1 MDYNPYNQ
9 IPDYRRFES
18 EPPIPEQPPFDAR
31 SARKIFSRVGFAFAL
46 MFVLYFVGQIALIAA
61 ISYYT
66 YEIGYTPEWLSAT
79 STFFLLLPYYL
90 VGVPFCA
97 LVLNGLPKDE
107 RLSSRQLPKGMLFP
121 VFTMNVAGM
130 VIGSIIAAFLMAAIN
145 AILPSPAGN
154 MVAELLLGSNVWLT
168 IIFVCI
174 ITPIMEELAFRK
186 LLLDRIAVFG
196 DKTAILISGLMFGL
210 FHGNLYQ
217 FFYAFIFGVILAWV
231 YLRSGKLS
239 LPVIFHGIV
248 NFMGGVIAPF
258 FANNADAAAM
268 ENLNMET
275 LANMDPKVIATTVA
289 SGIYG
294 LVYMGLAIAGVVLF
308 FVYRSRLVTEK
319 GYITIPKGKGFRTAI
334 LNSGMMVFLIICLGM
349 FAMSLIA

>member
-9 IPDYRRFES
+9 IPEYRRFEH
-18 EPPIPEQPPFDAR
+18 EPRIPEPPPFDAR
-31 SARKIFSRVGFAFAL
+31 SARKTFSRVGFAFAL
-46 MFVLYFVGQIALIAA
+46 MFVLYFAGQIALMAA
-61 ISYYT
+61 INHYI

-79 STFFLLLPYYL
+79 STFFLLIPYYL

-97 LVLNGLPKDE
+97 LVLNGMPKDE
-107 RLSSRQLPKGMLFP
+107 RLSSRRLPKGMLFP

-130 VIGSIIAAFLMAAIN
+130 VIGSVIAASLMAAIN
-145 AILPSPAGN
+145 AILPSPAEN

-217 FFYAFIFGVILAWV
+217 FFYAFIFGMILAWV
-231 YLRSGKLS
+231 YLRSGKLR

-258 FANNADAAAM
+258 FANNADGAA
-268 ENLNMET
+268 MET
-275 LANMDPKVIATTVA
+275 LANTDPKVIATTVA

-308 FVYRSRLVTEK
+308 FVYHSRLVTEK

-334 LNSGMMVFLIICLGM
+334 LNPGMIVFLIICLGM
-349 FAMSLIA
+349 FAMSLMA